1 MFWLRG
7 WQLPEALEKLTSVR
21 SCSPR
26 IEAIRAATAD
36 LLTDSK
42 ALDVTI
48 GLRRRG
54 TASRVQVAGLDVGW
68 HTLLDLQ
75 ENPVTHRLE
84 VTRQLLP
91 GSYPF
96 KFILDGT
103 WCANFDYPTYQV
115 GTGTSHNS
123 TVLLSSV
130 STVLCDGCCW
140 VLCETA
146 SLACRECF
154 AQQVAA
160 SSKKGK
166 LLGQV
171 SSLVYDCLHF

>member
-1 MFWLRG
+1 MFWMRG
-7 WQLPEALEKLTSVR
+7 WQLPAALDQLKSVR
-21 SCSPR
+21 ACSPR

-36 LLTDSK
+36 MLTAGK
-42 ALDVTI
+42 PLDVTI

-103 WCANFDYPTYQV
+103 WCPSHDHPTYQV
-115 GTGTSHNS
+115 N
-123 TVLLSSV
+123 
-130 STVLCDGCCW
+130 
-140 VLCETA
+140 
-146 SLACRECF
+146 
-154 AQQVAA
+154 AA
-160 SSKKGK
+160 SSPAAACSRWVCAG
-166 LLGQV
+166 L
-171 SSLVYDCLHF
+171 CLANWCHVLHN

>member
-7 WQLPEALEKLTSVR
+7 WQLLAAWEALTSVR
-21 SCSPR
+21 ACSPR

-42 ALDVTI
+42 ALDVTVSM
-48 GLRRRG
+48 RRRG

-115 GTGTSHNS
+115 GMPSNTRTMKAS
-123 TVLLSSV
+123 TA
-130 STVLCDGCCW
+130 G
-140 VLCETA
+140 
-146 SLACRECF
+146 
-154 AQQVAA
+154 
-160 SSKKGK
+160 
-166 LLGQV
+166 
-171 SSLVYDCLHF
+171 

>member
-7 WQLPEALEKLTSVR
+7 WQLPDALEKLTSVR

-36 LLTDSK
+36 LLTDSRP
-42 ALDVTI
+42 LDVTI

-115 GTGTSHNS
+115 GRGTAHNS
-123 TVLLSSV
+123 TVLLSFYAMFC
-130 STVLCDGCCW
+130 VLVGGC
-140 VLCETA
+140 
-146 SLACRECF
+146 
-154 AQQVAA
+154 
-160 SSKKGK
+160 
-166 LLGQV
+166 
-171 SSLVYDCLHF
+171 